1 MKYFAFFVVG
11 FACAAVTWGQATVE
25 TAVGT
30 GAATG
35 AAAGAKGA
43 GKAVGGVFGA
53 VSNILNQAP
62 KPGGAVAPSTG
73 ASSTISVTPS
83 TAKVESVLTKPID
96 PSQVTIGMDRD
107 QLLSR
112 FGEPATRVSQIRR
125 SRMIDT
131 FWYATKN
138 KDELIVSLTDGK
150 VVSTVLASQRK
161 RSTVASTRR

>member
-1 MKYFAFFVVG
+1 MKSFAFFVVG

-25 TAVGT
+25 TAVGA

-35 AAAGAKGA
+35 AASGAKGA
-43 GKAVGGVFGA
+43 GQAVGGVFGA
-53 VSNILNQAP
+53 VSNVLKQAP
-62 KPGGAVAPSTG
+62 KSDGAAAPSTG

-96 PSQVTIGMDRD
+96 PSEVTIGMDRD
-107 QLLSR
+107 QLLTR

-131 FWYATKN
+131 FWYATSN

-161 RSTVASTRR
+161 RSTVASTTR